1 MIGSLGFLTTKFE
14 GYKKL
19 ILQGDKVPAN
29 KEKFMQYEWDRI
41 ETTKLALMHFA
52 NANMYL
58 HARGLEICSQVY
70 EALNKLNFENEFDD
84 ADA

>member
-1 MIGSLGFLTTKFE
+1 
-14 GYKKL
+14 L
-19 ILQGDKVPAN
+19 ILQGEKVAAN

-41 ETTKLALMHFA
+41 ETTKLSLMHFA

-70 EALNKLNFENEFDD
+70 DALNKLNFENEFED
-84 ADA
+84 ADSN